1 VVRVTVLKAA
11 VDCFHKNQL
20 LMALKL
26 NLDSCW
32 GIAEITG
39 PYLWTLSY
47 SSNKGTASSF
57 KFLGTAKYC
66 FSDKGTTKSFLHSWK
81 HIHKMEDSITGC
93 DITSICMCPQK
104 SDHLCLLGANIRVEP
119 SQNERA
125 QMTFCFLSC
134 TNIWK

>member
-1 VVRVTVLKAA
+1 M
-11 VDCFHKNQL
+11 CGNL
-20 LMALKL
+20 LSRSDWSPSPEKSWSAQIQWASPW
-26 NLDSCW
+26 N
-32 GIAEITG
+32 T
-39 PYLWTLSY
+39 WTLSY

-93 DITSICMCPQK
+93 NITSICMCPQK
-104 SDHLCLLGANIRVEP
+104 SDQLCLLGANIRVEP

-125 QMTFCFLSC
+125 PMTFCFLSC